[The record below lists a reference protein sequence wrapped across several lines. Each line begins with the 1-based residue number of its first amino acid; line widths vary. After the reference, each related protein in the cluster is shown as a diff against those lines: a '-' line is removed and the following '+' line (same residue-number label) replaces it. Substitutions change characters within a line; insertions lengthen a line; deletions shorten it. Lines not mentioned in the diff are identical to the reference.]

1 MPPISSSRRNFI
13 RLGLGAGTIAATAS
27 NWSAISAFASD
38 FEDFIK
44 GPPVPDIAPQRLS
57 EHVWMIYSEDG
68 FPTPENKGMMCN
80 VVFALT
86 EKGVVMLDTGGSLQI
101 GEMVIRQIRTLTDKP
116 VVAAFNSHYH
126 GDHWLANHA
135 FEQAYGED
143 LPIYAHPLTKREIEG
158 IQGNLWR
165 RLMEQWTN
173 QATAGTRIVPPNR
186 SVDHGAEFDFGDVRM
201 RVHHYGVAHTPGD
214 ICIEIV
220 EDSLTYVGD
229 VAMDRRIANMDDGSY
244 VGSLHFMDE
253 LERNAASET
262 WVPGHGHAGPDVL
275 TWQRELFEGIYEN
288 CLLAVEE
295 MKSMAEARSMVLS
308 DPRVADKA
316 DDTLGFESNIGK
328 YISLAYLEAE
338 RAAF

>member
-1 MPPISSSRRNFI
+1 MPRTSSSRRNFL
-13 RLGLGAGTIAATAS
+13 RLGLGAGAVAVTAA

-38 FEDFIK
+38 FEDFIT

-57 EHVWMIYSEDG
+57 QHVWMIYSEDG

-80 VVFALT
+80 VVFAIT
-86 EKGVVMLDTGGSLQI
+86 EQGVVMLDTGGSLQI

-135 FEQAYGED
+135 FVEAYGDD
-143 LPIYAHPLTKREIEG
+143 LPIFAHPITQREIEG
-158 IQGNLWR
+158 IQGTLWR

-186 SVDHGAEFDFGDVRM
+186 IVEHGVEFDFGDVRM

-214 ICIEIV
+214 ICIEVV

-244 VGSLHFMDE
+244 AGSLHYIDE
-253 LERNAASET
+253 LERNAASSI
-262 WVPGHGHAGPDVL
+262 WVPGHGHAGPDL
-275 TWQRELFEGIYEN
+275 LEWQRELFEGIYEN
-288 CLLAVEE
+288 CLLAVEK
-295 MKSMAEARSMVLS
+295 MKSMDEARALVLA

-316 DDTLGFESNIGK
+316 GDTLGFESNIGK

-338 RAAF
+338 RVAF